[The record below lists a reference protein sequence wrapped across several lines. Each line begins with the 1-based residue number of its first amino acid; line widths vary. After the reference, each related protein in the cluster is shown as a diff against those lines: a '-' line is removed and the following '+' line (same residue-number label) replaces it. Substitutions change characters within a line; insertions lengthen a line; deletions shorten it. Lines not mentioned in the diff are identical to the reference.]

1 VNNPVDL
8 DDIRKGMDAIADL
21 VVQWIQYIRD
31 PRGSAIRL
39 LAEVEPEQSR
49 IRRAMGIWVISFV
62 LSLLILTPVYSSV
75 GIGFKNFEF
84 QLVAFLFLT
93 GTLICAG
100 ACMHIGF
107 NRYGIRSKFG
117 DTLLVYTVFFGCY
130 SPLFNLLGY
139 PYLYAI
145 FGALRQAKAEHLGL
159 YDTPVRVFSSLQ
171 SSAASVRIVGPV
183 GSMLINLAAILLIGA
198 FAGTIAD
205 YYGTTRKQ
213 ILLSLSFS
221 MSILAQVP
229 VFLMTFLYYLVV
241 YTYSS

>member
-1 VNNPVDL
+1 MDL

-21 VVQWIQYIRD
+21 VVQWLQYIRD

-39 LAEVEPEQSR
+39 LAEAEPEQSR
-49 IRRAMGIWVISFV
+49 IRHAMGIWIISFV
-62 LSLLILTPVYSSV
+62 LSLLIVTPVYSSV

-93 GTLICAG
+93 GNLICAG
-100 ACMHIGF
+100 ACIHIGF

-130 SPLFNLLGY
+130 SPLFNLLEY
-139 PYLYAI
+139 PNLYAT
-145 FGALRQAKAEHLGL
+145 FRTLRQAKAEHLGL
-159 YDTPVRVFSSLQ
+159 YDAAVRVLSSHQ
-171 SSAASVRIVGPV
+171 SSASLRIVGPV
-183 GSMLINLAAILLIGA
+183 GSMLINLAAVLLAGA
-198 FAGTIAD
+198 FAGTVAD

-213 ILLSLSFS
+213 ILISLSFS
-221 MSILAQVP
+221 MSILALVP
-229 VFLMTFLYYLVV
+229 AILVTFLYFFLV